1 MQLSKKNIIVIVVF
15 VIVLVL
21 VGIKLSYS
29 YFLAVDSGED
39 NVISVGDLKVSFCVD
54 ETCKKD
60 YPNFGKVIGTKT
72 VNGQS
77 VIENIYPY
85 ETDEEALKNDPYVF
99 NIKNTGSLKTFVT
112 IRLTEDKDYIP
123 EENKAEY
130 FSLTSLY
137 SNNIKV
143 GISKCNDG
151 IDPFSVVGSSYGSL
165 EDNIIVDREELDKG
179 DEITYCLWTWLDNET
194 PNEVQNAYFVANL
207 SFKAE
212 YLPERN

>member
-1 MQLSKKNIIVIVVF
+1 MLGKKSIIIITIC

-21 VGIKLSYS
+21 VGIKLSFS

-60 YPNFGKVIGTKT
+60 YPNFGKVIGTKI
-72 VNGQS
+72 VDGQS
-77 VIENIYPY
+77 VIDNIYPY

-99 NIKNTGSLKTFVT
+99 NIKNTGSLKTYVT
-112 IRLTEDKDYIP
+112 IRLTEDEDYIP
-123 EENKAEY
+123 EDNKNEY

-143 GISKCNDG
+143 GVSKCNDG
-151 IDPFSVVGSSYGSL
+151 IDTTNVVISSYGQL
-165 EDNIIVDREELDKG
+165 NDNIIVDKDEFDKG
-179 DEITYCLWTWLDNET
+179 DETTYCLWTWLDNET

>member
-60 YPNFGKVIGTKT
+60 YPNFGKVIGTKI
-72 VNGQS
+72 VDGQS
-77 VIENIYPY
+77 VIDNIYPY

-99 NIKNTGSLKTFVT
+99 NIKNTGSLKTYVT
-112 IRLTEDKDYIP
+112 IRLTEDEDYIP
-123 EENKAEY
+123 EDNKNEY

-143 GISKCNDG
+143 GVSKCNDG
-151 IDPFSVVGSSYGSL
+151 IDTTNVVISSYGQL
-165 EDNIIVDREELDKG
+165 NDNIIVDKDEFDKG
-179 DEITYCLWTWLDNET
+179 DETTYCLWTWLDNET